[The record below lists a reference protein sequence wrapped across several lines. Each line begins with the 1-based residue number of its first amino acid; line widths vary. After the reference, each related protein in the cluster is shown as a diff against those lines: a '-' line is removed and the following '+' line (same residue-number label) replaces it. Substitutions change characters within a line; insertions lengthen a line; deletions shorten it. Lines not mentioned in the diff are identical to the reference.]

1 MDGSVTRQKN
11 HFNMAQVWSGLA
23 ALLLIQ
29 VEVSWLIPWY
39 LGVAEV
45 SYKTSGWRA
54 FLVLAGNMLLAYL
67 FTRFTEN
74 LHLKRNIQQI
84 GLIGLFLVN
93 LVLATKLLLDPA
105 ISNPIQG
112 LIKLDPGPVL
122 VVLAGAWLWWRG
134 ISLGRSIITPET
146 VWRRFWLG
154 IWMLVAYLLVITRVT
169 QVQPNFIPFLVFLGT
184 GLLALIISRI
194 AYIHFYHGSQ
204 RNPLGR
210 NWLVAIGASVVA
222 STLLAA
228 FFATLLTSQF
238 NPFLSQ
244 LSEALRW
251 IVAGFIFLASIPG
264 LILTYLVSPLLEAL
278 QLFLQSKATPE
289 PNATPY
295 MFITPT
301 VPTISPEISEPLT
314 IHPLAITI
322 LFWIIVM
329 LVTVLVFNQ
338 LKIIRSS
345 RSDQTLEDPEILLR
359 RNELWRKLRQTA
371 LQQLQEAGDS
381 LRKLRVRHSKQAAYI
396 RRIYSELMNL
406 SETLEKPRPVGI
418 TPNEFLP
425 TLQKAIPG
433 VQPDL
438 ERLTEAY
445 NRVRY
450 GELPES
456 ATEITLLEQAWQRI
470 SAEGERQKV
479 ILLAT
484 RKHLE
489 INSQPQ

>member
-1 MDGSVTRQKN
+1 MDGPMTKQRN
-11 HFNMAQVWSGLA
+11 HLNLAQVWSGLA
-23 ALLLIQ
+23 ALLLIL

-45 SYKTSGWRA
+45 SYKTSGWRT

-67 FTRFTEN
+67 FTRFSEY

-84 GLIGLFLVN
+84 LLIGLFLLDV
-93 LVLATKLLLDPA
+93 VLATTFLLDPA

-112 LIKLDPGPVL
+112 LVKLDPGPVL
-122 VVLAGAWLWWRG
+122 VILAVAWLWWRG
-134 ISLGRSIITPET
+134 ITLGRSIMTPET

-169 QVQPNFIPFLVFLGT
+169 QVQPNFLPFLVFLGA

-210 NWLVAIGASVVA
+210 NWLVAISASVVA

-228 FFATLLTSQF
+228 IFATLLTSQF
-238 NPFLSQ
+238 NPFLSE

-251 IVAGFIFLASIPG
+251 IVAGIIFLASIPG
-264 LILTYLVSPLLEAL
+264 LILAYLVWPLLEAL
-278 QLFLQSKATPE
+278 QVFLQSKATPE
-289 PNATPY
+289 PNATPDIL
-295 MFITPT
+295 ITPAM
-301 VPTISPEISEPLT
+301 PTIAPEISEPLT
-314 IHPLAITI
+314 IHPWVITI
-322 LFWIIVM
+322 LFWIVVL
-329 LVTVLVFNQ
+329 LVTVVVFNR
-338 LKIIRSS
+338 LRIIRPARFNQS
-345 RSDQTLEDPEILLR
+345 LEDPETLLG

-371 LQQLQEAGDS
+371 LQQLHAAGDS
-381 LRKLRVRHSKQAAYI
+381 LRKLRVRHFIQAAYI
-396 RRIYSELMNL
+396 RRIYSRLMNL
-406 SETLEKPRPVGI
+406 SETLEKPRPIGI

-425 TLQKAIPG
+425 TLQIAIPG

-456 ATEITLLEQAWQRI
+456 ADEITLLEEAWDRI

-489 INSQPQ
+489 ANSQPK